1 MAGIVWERAQD
12 GCSSPILSSQLSRAS
27 LGRTYWHI
35 NIQPAMPA
43 NQGPLLK
50 LVLCRNCDP
59 HNLNRALRFHAH
71 NHPGC
76 TSCLLLNVLPTH
88 TDKFSPLNT
97 ICDNFLPH
105 RQKVR
110 HREMRSHHRAGT
122 LWKWKSMSALSLLF
136 PHLQLDSLRERKAAR
151 CGQDKVLFSFL
162 LLSANV

>member
-27 LGRTYWHI
+27 LGRTYWHVS
-35 NIQPAMPA
+35 IQPAVPA

-88 TDKFSPLNT
+88 TDKFSPSHT

-122 LWKWKSMSALSLLF
+122 LAEMEIHECFKSAFSTPSARLSEGKESSTLWT
-136 PHLQLDSLRERKAAR
+136 R
-151 CGQDKVLFSFL
+151 
-162 LLSANV
+162 